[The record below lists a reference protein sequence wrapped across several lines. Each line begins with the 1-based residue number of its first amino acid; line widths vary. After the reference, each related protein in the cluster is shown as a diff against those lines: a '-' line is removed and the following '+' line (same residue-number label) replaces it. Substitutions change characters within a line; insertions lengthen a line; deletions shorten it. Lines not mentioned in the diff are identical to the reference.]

1 MSKLQSS
8 STRQCQTIW
17 EFTRPAFS
25 NLESL
30 CTFRSSLIHIS
41 SKYSRKRCS
50 PLFLTGSNSN
60 KLLTITVL
68 LLAGDIET
76 NPGPEVVQN
85 TFPCGLCEVDA
96 NWSEGGIACESCD
109 VWYHRSCADLNMSSF
124 NRLASSS
131 RIWICAKCHS
141 SNFSHYPFH
150 YSLLYLNVSN
160 SFDPISA
167 LDSDYP
173 IFSPDPSSP
182 AFQPKVYSTPTST
195 FPGSQALN
203 TFSTPSF
210 GPPTFS
216 SIVTP
221 DLDPSSIAT
230 PTENS
235 SDGSTVPYSEST
247 VPRKD
252 NNWRT
257 LVINAN
263 SIANKKAE
271 LAAIAE
277 YCDPD
282 LMLVSETKLGPDILN
297 GEFVPEGYM
306 GRFRK
311 DRKRGAGG
319 VMIITKECYKIVDAD
334 ITVQNENES
343 VWAIITLKDLS
354 KLVIGSFYRPPD
366 KGIQPLVDLEMEL
379 AQISEKFKNNPK
391 TTLILCGDFN
401 AGGINWDLCTV
412 DHDTSNRTLKEKLL
426 SILSEAGLKQM
437 QREPTRG
444 QNLLDLFCCNKPSLV
459 KSITSIPGISD
470 HNIVLADCKLKPSI
484 ITKPQRKIYQWSKAD
499 WRSLRKQTV
508 ANFLASAT
516 TRSVNEN
523 YIKFR
528 TYLEEVME
536 NKIPSKLSSKR
547 FKLPWF
553 NRELKR
559 HCRKKARKYKK
570 AKRSG
575 REDHW
580 EQYKEFRKVVQA
592 KLTEGR
598 WDYINRFLQIG
609 LETGNKKPFWKY
621 LRVQKQE
628 DFGISALK
636 SNGKKFT
643 DRKSISEILNTQFKS
658 VFTKKTSSKIPELPG
673 VTFPSIKDL
682 KITEFGVFKLLDKI
696 DVSKASGPDCI
707 PGRILQNLAREL
719 APVLHFIFEQSLN
732 TGDLPAEWTL
742 ANVAPIFKKGSKLQ
756 AVNYRPVSLTCI
768 SCKLFEHIVCKHI
781 LGHLEDHE
789 ILTDLQHGFRSGRS
803 CETQLITTFHD
814 IASAYNKKGSQID
827 IAVLDFS
834 KAFDTVP
841 HDGLLSKLKHYGID
855 DKIWLW
861 ISNFLKQ
868 RVVVDGI
875 QTDLVTV
882 DSGVP
887 QGTVLGPILF
897 LLHINDL
904 PSVISSK
911 VRLFADDCLVY
922 REIKNRQD
930 QIALQKDLN
939 LLENWG
945 SKWGMRFNA
954 AKCNIMRMSRKQTPI
969 SPQYE
974 LSGQVLEE
982 VKDAKYLGVTVSDDL
997 EWTKHINAITTK
1009 ANSKLSFLRR
1019 NLKGCPEKLRE
1030 TAYFALVR
1038 SFQST
1043 APLSGTPT
1051 KSTTPISWR
1060 WCSVGLLVS

>member
-1 MSKLQSS
+1 MSKFQSS
-8 STRQCQTIW
+8 STRQCQTIC

-150 YSLLYLNVSN
+150 YSLLYLTVSN

-221 DLDPSSIAT
+221 DLDPSLIAT
-230 PTENS
+230 PTESS

-282 LMLVSETKLGPDILN
+282 LMLISETKLGPDILN

-391 TTLILCGDFN
+391 TTLILGGDFN

-484 ITKPQRKIYQWSKAD
+484 IIKPQRKIYQWSKAD
-499 WRSLRKQTV
+499 WHSLREQTV
-508 ANFLASAT
+508 VFAEDFLASAT

-559 HCRKKARKYKK
+559 LCRKKARKYKK

-580 EQYKEFRKVVQA
+580 EQYKEFQKVVQA

-636 SNGKKFT
+636 SNGKMFT

-868 RVVVDGI
+868 RKQRVVVDGI
-875 QTDLVTV
+875 QSDLVTV

-911 VRLFADDCLVY
+911 VRLFAD
-922 REIKNRQD
+922 I
-930 QIALQKDLN
+930 
-939 LLENWG
+939 
-945 SKWGMRFNA
+945 
-954 AKCNIMRMSRKQTPI
+954 
-969 SPQYE
+969 
-974 LSGQVLEE
+974 
-982 VKDAKYLGVTVSDDL
+982 
-997 EWTKHINAITTK
+997 
-1009 ANSKLSFLRR
+1009 
-1019 NLKGCPEKLRE
+1019 EKLKTGR
-1030 TAYFALVR
+1030 
-1038 SFQST
+1038 
-1043 APLSGTPT
+1043 T
-1051 KSTTPISWR
+1051 K
-1060 WCSVGLLVS
+1060 LLCRKI